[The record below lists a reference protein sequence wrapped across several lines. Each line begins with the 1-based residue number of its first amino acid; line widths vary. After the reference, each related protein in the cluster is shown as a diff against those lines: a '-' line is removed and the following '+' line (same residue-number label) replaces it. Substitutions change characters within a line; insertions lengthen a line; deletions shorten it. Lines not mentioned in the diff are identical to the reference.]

1 MESGIKNIAFIQYDY
16 YSYTMFWCSFL
27 DGSNQDSST
36 EKILRLLLDT
46 VMSVK
51 QQADG
56 EFKQLMEQQ
65 EPDEEENNHQVIRA
79 TYRIFYHQDRFQME
93 DLYKSMYIQNTARNN
108 RWFSPISSH

>member
-1 MESGIKNIAFIQYDY
+1 
-16 YSYTMFWCSFL
+16 
-27 DGSNQDSST
+27 
-36 EKILRLLLDT
+36 
-46 VMSVK
+46 MSVK
-51 QQADG
+51 QQVDG

-108 RWFSPISSH
+108 IVDFLQYPHINFLQSISLEKTPHSSPKF